1 MLGAK
6 DRIFASNKKKLTSIW
21 DKNYFV
27 SALCRVQ
34 EVDEG
39 ILLPLRVCEDIKT
52 INAAFEGGVCDK
64 YGNFIAGHERSYPDK
79 SSAINQACRR
89 AYKIS
94 SPPKQKKETVIYGGV
109 LYWGFG
115 DPLTQGMTR
124 LWYWADHLNTPHK
137 IVFLNIPFYGGFKAY
152 SLLEAMGLTPDR
164 YEIITE
170 PTQYDK
176 IIVPDESM
184 FLWAGFH
191 SDAKKIYL
199 SRTQYVKQDGINEEY
214 FEDFYRR
221 RGFRIVYPEQLPL
234 PDQIS
239 IISGAEEVVCTRGT
253 LSVMLFFCREN
264 TKVTILERAPGYDL
278 WPLYMFPIQMRKL
291 DAYFVDAALNF
302 LPAGYISQNTYFYGP
317 TVYWKQYLDAQGI
330 EYDPDEISWDLH
342 VKPHLYDYLVKWAQ
356 NAATPQGYKNV
367 KNSDIVDV
375 IDGIHKAFLNTSVD
389 KKKFAERDDI
399 AKLRKENADL
409 KKHVQELEL
418 VETKYEQLSQVGQVV
433 KQSLIDLGIPQTYEI
448 MAECLSGRKVESKL
462 SSSTPST
469 ANEQKL
475 QTELNWWKKH
485 VADMEASLS
494 WRITAPLRR
503 FKAWIKRKPK

>member
-1 MLGAK
+1 M
-6 DRIFASNKKKLTSIW
+6 
-21 DKNYFV
+21 
-27 SALCRVQ
+27 
-34 EVDEG
+34 
-39 ILLPLRVCEDIKT
+39 
-52 INAAFEGGVCDK
+52 
-64 YGNFIAGHERSYPDK
+64 
-79 SSAINQACRR
+79 
-89 AYKIS
+89 
-94 SPPKQKKETVIYGGV
+94 
-109 LYWGFG
+109 
-115 DPLTQGMTR
+115 
-124 LWYWADHLNTPHK
+124 
-137 IVFLNIPFYGGFKAY
+137 
-152 SLLEAMGLTPDR
+152 
-164 YEIITE
+164 
-170 PTQYDK
+170 
-176 IIVPDESM
+176 
-184 FLWAGFH
+184 
-191 SDAKKIYL
+191 
-199 SRTQYVKQDGINEEY
+199 
-214 FEDFYRR
+214 
-221 RGFRIVYPEQLPL
+221 
-234 PDQIS
+234 
-239 IISGAEEVVCTRGT
+239 
-253 LSVMLFFCREN
+253 MLFFCREN

-399 AKLRKENADL
+399 AKLRNENADL